1 LTHFE
6 KVATVFDSNGIG
18 NLSSLCYSSDVT
30 KFYTI
35 DEMRCFEKDTVVHKY
50 LEDRTTSL
58 DSLYSDIDNINEVTN
73 AHSKTFLDRIEKA
86 KGGGRE
92 NEASKKIA
100 EELELDQEYNRLR
113 IVKADFDNKI
123 RDETN
128 IFNKLLEEAL
138 TSYFKICRQDRT
150 PAETLLSISGIL
162 ILYHFRKKLCR
173 DSMELEEG
181 EVGKFDSFL
190 ETISNIYGSL
200 GDNSQKSLSTLFGG
214 GLELKVFESYSNRIL
229 SLTLT

>member
-1 LTHFE
+1 
-6 KVATVFDSNGIG
+6 
-18 NLSSLCYSSDVT
+18 
-30 KFYTI
+30 
-35 DEMRCFEKDTVVHKY
+35 MVHKY
-50 LEDRTTSL
+50 LDDHATT
-58 DSLYSDIDNINEVTN
+58 LYPLFSDFEKIKEKVN
-73 AHSKTFLDRIEKA
+73 ACSKPYHEQIVKA

-100 EELELDQEYNRLR
+100 EELELNHEYNRLR
-113 IVKADFDNKI
+113 IEKADFHNRI
-123 RDETN
+123 RDATN

-150 PAETLLSISGIL
+150 PSETLLSISGIL

-173 DSMELEEG
+173 DSMELEPSK
-181 EVGKFDSFL
+181 VGTFDSFL

-200 GDNSQKSLSTLFGG
+200 GDDSQTSLSTLFGG
-214 GLELKVFESYSNRIL
+214 GLELQVFESYSNRIL